1 MSLVDWIKM
10 VGNAEAAKR
19 LGVSKRTIE
28 SYRQGRRK
36 PKPSTVLDI
45 AKKTGSKVSFKECF

>member
-10 VGNAEAAKR
+10 VGNKEAAKR
-19 LGVSKRTIE
+19 LGVSERTVE

-36 PKPSTVLDI
+36 PKPGRVLDI
-45 AKKTGSKVSFKECF
+45 AKLTGSKVSFKECF